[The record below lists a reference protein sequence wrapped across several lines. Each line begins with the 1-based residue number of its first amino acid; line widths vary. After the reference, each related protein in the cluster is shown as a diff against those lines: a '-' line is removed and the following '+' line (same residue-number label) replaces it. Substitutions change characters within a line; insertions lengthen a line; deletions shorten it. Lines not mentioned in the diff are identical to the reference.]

1 MLALGFDTSL
11 QACSVALWR
20 DGAVLARRSECMA
33 RGHAEALLPM
43 IVAVM
48 ADGGAAWRDLT
59 LIGVTVGPGT
69 FTGIRI
75 GLAAARGLGLAAGL
89 PVAGVG
95 TADAVAAGV
104 ASDDPRPL
112 IVALDAKRAE
122 LFVRIGSNPI
132 EALTPEAVAAR
143 FPGPARLAGDA
154 AWRLAALMPRA
165 ELVAAGPP
173 DAGVVAALAAARWLD
188 GTALPARP
196 LYLRAPDVHV
206 PGPP

>member
-95 TADAVAAGV
+95 TADAV
-104 ASDDPRPL
+104 
-112 IVALDAKRAE
+112 
-122 LFVRIGSNPI
+122 
-132 EALTPEAVAAR
+132 
-143 FPGPARLAGDA
+143 
-154 AWRLAALMPRA
+154 
-165 ELVAAGPP
+165 
-173 DAGVVAALAAARWLD
+173 
-188 GTALPARP
+188 
-196 LYLRAPDVHV
+196 
-206 PGPP
+206 

>member
-1 MLALGFDTSL
+1 MLVLGFDTSL
-11 QACSVALWR
+11 SACSAALWQ
-20 DGAVLARRSECMA
+20 DGAVLARRSETMA

-48 ADGGAAWRDLT
+48 AEAGMAWSDLS

-104 ASDDPRPL
+104 GADQRRL
-112 IVALDAKRAE
+112 IVALDAKRSE
-122 LFVRIGSNPI
+122 VFVQAPPDPI
-132 EALTPEAVAAR
+132 EALTPEAAAAR
-143 FPGPARLAGDA
+143 FPGPVRLAGDA
-154 AWRLAALMPRA
+154 AARLAALMPEA

-173 DAGVVAALAAARWLD
+173 DPGVVAALAAARWLA

-196 LYLRAPDVHV
+196 LYLRAPDVTL
-206 PGPP
+206 PP